1 MYSLP
6 RLFFVTEK
14 HNVIFIVSD
23 TFRRDHLRCYG
34 NNWIKT
40 KYLEDFASKSIIFDR
55 AYCASFPTV
64 PARRD
69 IFTGRYSYV
78 YAGWEPLKPDE
89 VVISE
94 ILKKA
99 GILTYL
105 IADTPHFL
113 RDGYN
118 FQRGF
123 HGWMWIRGQEN
134 DLYLVSPEQVEFP
147 CDPSKLRNPDFTV
160 VQYLRNISLRR
171 YESDFFV
178 AQTMTEAVKW
188 LERNY
193 GRKGF
198 FLYIDTF
205 DPHEPWDP
213 PRWYVDMYNPDYT
226 GEEVIYPRYDYCDFL
241 TKEELEHI
249 RALYAA
255 EVTLVDR
262 WFGYLYQKIEDMGL
276 LNNTMIIFTTDHG
289 FLLGEHNIVGKS
301 LIREKEFSFIP
312 LYEEIARI
320 PLIIYHPEIKG
331 GKRIDAIVQLP
342 DLAPTVL
349 DFLGVEIPETMEGK
363 SLIPLMEGEVDEVH
377 EFAVSSP
384 TIKKGPVANTCTTVT
399 TKKWSLIFSGKP
411 LKKEVELRDVDSL
424 AKKAKTEEKV
434 RIELYD
440 LEKDPKQEH
449 NILGENLDIARELLY
464 KYIDFLKKLK
474 VPEEL
479 IKPWMVL

>member
-1 MYSLP
+1 MSKK
-6 RLFFVTEK
+6 R
-14 HNVIFIVSD
+14 NVIFIVSD

-34 NNWIKT
+34 NTWIKT
-40 KYLEDFASKSIIFDR
+40 KYLEEFASKSIIFDR

-69 IFTGRYSYV
+69 IFTGRYTYT
-78 YAGWEPLKPDE
+78 YAGWEPLRPDDR
-89 VVISE
+89 VIAE
-94 ILKKA
+94 MLREA

-134 DLYLVSPEQVEFP
+134 DFYLVSPEKVKFP
-147 CDPSKLRNPDFTV
+147 CDPSKLRSPDFTV

-193 GRKGF
+193 GRQGF

-213 PRWYVDMYNPDYT
+213 PKWYIEMYDPGYS
-226 GEEVIYPRYDYCDFL
+226 GEEVIYPRYDYCDYL
-241 TKEELEHI
+241 TEEELKHV

-276 LNNTMIIFTTDHG
+276 FDNTMIIFTTDHG

-301 LIREKEFSFIP
+301 IIRGKEFSFIP

-320 PLIIYHPEIKG
+320 PLIIYHPEIEG
-331 GKRIDAIVQLP
+331 GKRVDAIVQLP
-342 DLAPTVL
+342 DLVPTIL
-349 DFLGVEIPETMEGK
+349 EFFGVKIPETVEGM
-363 SLIPLMEGEVDEVH
+363 SLIPLMKGEVEEIH
-377 EFAVSSP
+377 EFTVSSP
-384 TIKKGPVANTCTTVT
+384 TIKGGPVANKCTTIS

-411 LKKEVELRDVDSL
+411 VEKTTEIRDVDSL
-424 AKKAKTEEKV
+424 AKKAKKTEKI

-440 LEKDPKQEH
+440 LEKDPKQEN
-449 NILGENLDIARELLY
+449 NIAEENMDVVRELIH
-464 KYIDFLKKLK
+464 KYIDFLRKLK

-479 IKPWMVL
+479 IKPWMIV